1 VPGKVLIADDSLKI
15 QQQLTEM
22 LKREDVEV
30 VAVSN
35 GEFAVRKLPEVKPGL
50 VLADIFMPVR
60 TGYEVCEFVK
70 TSAEFSSVP
79 VLLLASTIEPYDEA
93 EAARVKSDGKIDK
106 PITDEEGTLALI
118 MDYLGGMASPDAAAT
133 APLAGADEFAA
144 AVPHAEEPA
153 EPETIVA
160 SAPEPETIVV
170 PPSEPEPEPQPAAK
184 PEPIAFEE
192 SDSPMGF
199 ADLAGETP
207 AQPEPAAAKPPS
219 ADTPFAEPGS
229 GAAKES
235 TPLLDLDFEIEE
247 AIPDSAP
254 ALKEPAA
261 PASAPPEL
269 VSATENAPADDE
281 SSAREVEA
289 PELVAPWEM
298 TEKPEGAPDIPEAGG
313 WEGQDWKQPDGPI
326 LDSAEKLGPS
336 PEEIAAP
343 AEEAAG
349 DTREAAAATGTG
361 GAQQFSP
368 DEMNAVFAETEA
380 GAKQVMEEAAESA
393 VGNAAA
399 DSGGGV
405 SIDAMVE
412 EVAKRVVEKLP
423 PEVLKKLAET
433 LAKEIVRPLAEKM
446 VKDKLIE

>member
-1 VPGKVLIADDSLKI
+1 MPGKVLIADDSLKI

-22 LKREDVEV
+22 LKREDIEV

-70 TSAEFSSVP
+70 TSAEFASVP

-118 MDYLGGMASPDAAAT
+118 MDYLGGKASPDAAAT

-144 AVPHAEEPA
+144 AVPHAAEPA

-184 PEPIAFEE
+184 PKPIAFEK

-207 AQPEPAAAKPPS
+207 AQPEPAAAEPPS
-219 ADTPFAEPGS
+219 ADGPFAAPGS

-235 TPLLDLDFEIEE
+235 
-247 AIPDSAP
+247 
-254 ALKEPAA
+254 A
-261 PASAPPEL
+261 PASTPPEL
-269 VSATENAPADDE
+269 VSGTEHAPVDDE

-289 PELVAPWEM
+289 PELAAPWEM

-313 WEGQDWKQPDGPI
+313 WEGQDWEKPDGPI

-336 PEEIAAP
+336 PEELAAP
-343 AEEAAG
+343 PEETAG
-349 DTREAAAATGTG
+349 DTGRAEAATGAG

-368 DEMNAVFAETEA
+368 DEMNAVFAESEVD
-380 GAKQVMEEAAESA
+380 AKQVVEEAAESA
-393 VGNAAA
+393 VGDAATNQ
-399 DSGGGV
+399 GGGIT
-405 SIDAMVE
+405 IDAMVE
-412 EVAKRVVEKLP
+412 ELSKRVVEKLP
-423 PEVLKKLAET
+423 PEVLKKLSET